1 MKSPALSRPTKRSEQ
16 IARLAG
22 KAPAG
27 RNSIFLKVIG
37 MNSSF
42 DKWQADYAAHG
53 VATFPVD
60 ANKRPMVSRYNQFG
74 LVASSQIASKFAS
87 APAIGFMCGRRNGIT
102 SLDCD
107 SKDERVLADALNR
120 HGQTPLDA
128 RTGSGHFQAWCRHNG
143 ERRRIPA

>member
-60 ANKRPMVSRYNQFG
+60 ANKRPMVSR
-74 LVASSQIASKFAS
+74 
-87 APAIGFMCGRRNGIT
+87 
-102 SLDCD
+102 
-107 SKDERVLADALNR
+107 
-120 HGQTPLDA
+120 
-128 RTGSGHFQAWCRHNG
+128 
-143 ERRRIPA
+143 